1 MKHRLMPNLL
11 AVNNHFGN
19 DHNKITGKIQWRIN
33 LWAEVAA
40 ASDLAGDQQQFFGKT
55 PEPQGYGIGYAPQPG
70 MQPAMPAG
78 MHPSTFASSAGT
90 PYDAESA
97 SVKGFDFNDQ
107 TIRRGFIKKVYS
119 ILTLQLSIT
128 FVFVAFV
135 MNHNPT
141 KQWVRHNPGMFWVA
155 FLVMFGT
162 LIAISCCGELRR
174 KAPANMIFLGLFT
187 LAESFLV
194 SMVAATYSS
203 EEVMLAFGITA
214 AVCLGLTLFAFQTKW
229 DFTMMGGILFTAVI
243 VLFLFGLIA
252 MFIPG
257 KTVQLIYSSLGA
269 LLFSVYLVYDTQ
281 IMMGGNHKFS
291 ISPEE
296 YVFAALCLYLDVI
309 NIFLHI
315 LSIIGG
321 SRN

>member
-1 MKHRLMPNLL
+1 M
-11 AVNNHFGN
+11 
-19 DHNKITGKIQWRIN
+19 Q
-33 LWAEVAA
+33 
-40 ASDLAGDQQQFFGKT
+40 GDQQQFFSSSSY
-55 PEPQGYGIGYAPQPG
+55 PQQPGYGIGFAPQPGVQPG
-70 MQPAMPAG
+70 MQPG
-78 MHPSTFASSAGT
+78 MHPSAFASSAGT
-90 PYDAESA
+90 PEGYSPYDAESA

-107 TIRRGFIKKVYS
+107 TIRRGFIRKVYA

-135 MNHNPT
+135 TNHNPT
-141 KQWVRHNPGMFWVA
+141 KLWVRQHPGMFWVA
-155 FLVMFGT
+155 FIVMFGT

-174 KAPANMIFLGLFT
+174 KAPANFMFLGLFT
-187 LAESFLV
+187 FAESFLV
-194 SMVAATYSS
+194 SMVAASYSS
-203 EEVMLAFGITA
+203 QEVMIAFGITA

-229 DFTMMGGILFTAVI
+229 DFTMMGGILFTAVL

-257 KTVQLIYSSLGA
+257 KTIQLIYSSLGA
-269 LLFSVYLVYDTQ
+269 LLFSFYLVYDTQ

-315 LSIIGG
+315 LSIIGA